1 MTTID
6 AAIIK
11 HITSSGGGGEDKF
24 VHHTYQQVTNSDA
37 NGNYTIKTDSLAIHP
52 STILRVF
59 NKETQETEDYFTAI
73 FGKLDTSSKPSSENG
88 IFVPFNLLDN
98 TGSFINFLNT
108 SGCFRFYF
116 WQSSF
121 SGFTLEFKANS
132 NSEIDISKG
141 HGLLYAEEFSPSS
154 IAKIN
159 RLQVIVLNTILQK
172 INNS

>member
-24 VHHTYQQVTNSDA
+24 VQYTSQQVTNSDA

-73 FGKLDTSSKPSSENG
+73 FARLDTSSKPSSETG
-88 IFVPFNLLDN
+88 LFVPFNLVAYDGN
-98 TGSFINFLNT
+98 FISFAIT
-108 SGCFRFYF
+108 SGCFQFYF
-116 WQSSF
+116 WQSSY
-121 SGFTLEFKANS
+121 SEFTLEVKTNP
-132 NSEIDISKG
+132 NYEIDISKG

-159 RLQVIVLNTILQK
+159 RLQGIVLNTLIQK